1 MLSSSGIGQ
10 CQHSWHEHLPRRVH
24 QLNSIIMTRVVGG
37 SVHDVNGL
45 ASPDLGL
52 SIATSYRPS
61 DDNLKQPSILVSRD
75 TLAMSNSVSYTPGYL
90 YHSHLHFIEDFAMTG
105 RHLG

>member
-1 MLSSSGIGQ
+1 
-10 CQHSWHEHLPRRVH
+10 
-24 QLNSIIMTRVVGG
+24 MTGVVGG
-37 SVHDVNGL
+37 SVHDVNSL

-90 YHSHLHFIEDFAMTG
+90 YHSHLHFIEDFCNDRKTLGLTG
-105 RHLG
+105 LSGGGSHLVHN

>member
-1 MLSSSGIGQ
+1 MT
-10 CQHSWHEHLPRRVH
+10 
-24 QLNSIIMTRVVGG
+24 SIAF
-37 SVHDVNGL
+37 

-61 DDNLKQPSILVSRD
+61 DDKQPSILVSRD

-90 YHSHLHFIEDFAMTG
+90 YHSHLHFIEDFYNDRKTLGLTG
-105 RHLG
+105 LSGGGSRLVHN

>member
-1 MLSSSGIGQ
+1 
-10 CQHSWHEHLPRRVH
+10 
-24 QLNSIIMTRVVGG
+24 MTATGVVGG
-37 SVHDVNGL
+37 SVHDVNSL

-52 SIATSYRPS
+52 SIATFYRPS

-75 TLAMSNSVSYTPGYL
+75 TLAMSNVHIHQATYTIVISIL
-90 YHSHLHFIEDFAMTG
+90 LRISAMTG